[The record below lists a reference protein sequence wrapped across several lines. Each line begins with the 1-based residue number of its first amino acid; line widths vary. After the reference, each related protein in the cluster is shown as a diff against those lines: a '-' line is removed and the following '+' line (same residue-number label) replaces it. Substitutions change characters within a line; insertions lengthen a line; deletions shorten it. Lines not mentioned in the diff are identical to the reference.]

1 MIGGLGGLVLGLGAS
16 ACWAV
21 ANVTVARS
29 GRKVGAVRA
38 LLWAQLVGIA
48 VLAEVSMALDYRP
61 VPLGTMHLVWIAIAG
76 VAGLL
81 GYGCLFYALQHGR
94 LSIAVPIM
102 SSWAVISAAISVAI
116 FGERLRGGQ
125 LVGAALVVVGA
136 VLVSRYA
143 GSASTVSSGT
153 AGAAPP
159 SSGTRRPRWLLAS
172 VGTAIGFGVLIPAME
187 RMAPATGRLGSVCVV
202 YAADIALGL
211 PLALLFRLSL
221 RPPPLDAWGIVAL
234 AGIFETAGFACISLG
249 AMVAPLAIISPLSSL
264 ASAMTVLYAWL
275 VLRERPAPVAA
286 FGAALA
292 AAGVIVLAL

>member
-1 MIGGLGGLVLGLGAS
+1 MLGGLGGIVLGLGAS

-48 VLAEVSMALDYRP
+48 VLAEVSMAVDYRP
-61 VPLGTMHLVWIAIAG
+61 VPLGAAHLAWIAIAG

-102 SSWAVISAAISVAI
+102 SSWAVISAGISVAF
-116 FGERLRGGQ
+116 FGERLRAGQ
-125 LVGAALVVVGA
+125 LVGAALVVAGA
-136 VLVSRYA
+136 VLVSRHA
-143 GSASTVSSGT
+143 GSGSTDSSGT
-153 AGAAPP
+153 PSVAPQPAGTP
-159 SSGTRRPRWLLAS
+159 RPRWLLAS

-202 YAADIALGL
+202 YAADIVLGL
-211 PLALLFRLSL
+211 PLALLFRMSL

-234 AGIFETAGFACISLG
+234 AGIFETAGFVCISLG

-286 FGAALA
+286 VGAALA

>member
-1 MIGGLGGLVLGLGAS
+1 MIGGLVLGLGAS

-48 VLAEVSMALDYRP
+48 VLAEVSMATDYRP
-61 VPLGTMHLVWIAIAG
+61 VPLGATHLLWIAIAG

-102 SSWAVISAAISVAI
+102 SSWAVLSAGISVAI

-125 LVGAALVVVGA
+125 LVGAALVVAGA
-136 VLVSRYA
+136 VLVSRHA
-143 GSASTVSSGT
+143 GSGSAESSDSSGT
-153 AGAAPP
+153 PSVAPQP
-159 SSGTRRPRWLLAS
+159 PGTRRPRWLLAS

-202 YAADIALGL
+202 YAADIVLGL

-221 RPPPLDAWGIVAL
+221 RPPPLNAWGIVAL
-234 AGIFETAGFACISLG
+234 AGIFETAGFVCISLG
-249 AMVAPLAIISPLSSL
+249 AIVAPLAIISPLSSL

-286 FGAALA
+286 VGAALA

>member
-1 MIGGLGGLVLGLGAS
+1 MIGGLAFGLGAS

-29 GRKVGAVRA
+29 ARKVGAVRA

-61 VPLGTMHLVWIAIAG
+61 VPVGATHLLWIAIAG
-76 VAGLL
+76 GAGLL
-81 GYGCLFYALQHGR
+81 GYMCLFYALEHGR

-102 SSWAVISAAISVAI
+102 SSWAVLSTGISVAI
-116 FGERLRGGQ
+116 FGERLRGAQ
-125 LVGAALVVVGA
+125 LAGAALVVVGA
-136 VLVSRYA
+136 VLVSRHTQG
-143 GSASTVSSGT
+143 GSS
-153 AGAAPP
+153 APP
-159 SSGTRRPRWLLAS
+159 PAGTRQPRWLLAS

-202 YAADIALGL
+202 YAADIVLGL
-211 PLALLFRLSL
+211 PLALLFRCSL
-221 RPPPLDAWGIVAL
+221 RPPPLNAWGIVAL
-234 AGIFETAGFACISLG
+234 AGIFETAGFVCISLG
-249 AMVAPLAIISPLSSL
+249 AQVAPLAIVSPLSSL

-275 VLRERPAPVAA
+275 VLRERPAPAAA

-292 AAGVIVLAL
+292 AAGVVILAL